1 MKTLSRRHALLVSL
15 AALTGAAAGAA
26 TPDTYPQRSVRIV
39 VPYAAAG
46 ASDLVARKL
55 AVELGKTWSQ
65 PVVIDNRA
73 GANTIIGTEAVAK
86 SPPDGYTLL
95 LTSNAYVI
103 NPSLYERL
111 PYDWKKDL
119 VPITKVAD
127 IPQVLVTHTGYAA
140 QSFKQLIQLAKDK
153 PDHVTYGTSGIGGP
167 GHLAATLLDDMAGV
181 KLRQIPYKGAA
192 PALNDLLAGQIAL
205 MFNGIPATLPQITA
219 GKLVPLAVA
228 SRQRSPMLPNV
239 PTVAELGYPGYEAG
253 TWVGLYAP
261 AATPAAIVTAVHQ
274 AVSAILATA
283 EMQSWLGSQG
293 LTPVGNTPQ
302 QFASDAIDEWKRWGA
317 LIRKNG
323 IRPE

>member
-1 MKTLSRRHALLVSL
+1 MKTLSRRHAFLVSF
-15 AALTGAAAGAA
+15 AVLTNAVAGAAAADA
-26 TPDTYPQRSVRIV
+26 YPQRSVRIV

-65 PVVIDNRA
+65 PVVVDNRA
-73 GANTIIGTEAVAK
+73 GANTIIGTEAVVK
-86 SPPDGYTLL
+86 SLADGHTLL

-153 PDHVTYGTSGIGGP
+153 PGYVTYGTSGIGGP
-167 GHLAATLLDDMAGV
+167 GHLAAALLDDMADV

-239 PTVAELGYPGYEAG
+239 PTVAELGYPAYEAG

-261 AATPAAIVTAVHQ
+261 AATPPAVVNAVHQ
-274 AVSAILATA
+274 AVSTVLASA
-283 EMQSWLGSQG
+283 EMQSWLSSQG
-293 LTPVGNTPQ
+293 LAPVGSTPQ
-302 QFASDAIDEWKRWGA
+302 QFASDSDAEWKRWGA

>member
-1 MKTLSRRHALLVSL
+1 MKTLSRRHALFVSL
-15 AALTGAAAGAA
+15 AALTSAAAGAA
-26 TPDTYPQRSVRIV
+26 TPDIYPQRSVRIV

-73 GANTIIGTEAVAK
+73 GANTIIGTDVVAK
-86 SPPDGYTLL
+86 SPADGYTLL

-111 PYDWKKDL
+111 PYDWQKDL
-119 VPITKVAD
+119 LPITKVAD
-127 IPQVLVTHTGYAA
+127 IPQVLVTHAGYAA

-153 PDHVTYGTSGIGGP
+153 PDYVTYGTSGIGGP
-167 GHLAATLLDDMAGV
+167 GHLAAALLDDLAGV
-181 KLRQIPYKGAA
+181 KLRQVPYKGAA
-192 PALNDLLAGQIAL
+192 PALNDLLAGQVAL
-205 MFNGIPATLPQITA
+205 MFNGIPATLPQIKA

-228 SRQRSPMLPNV
+228 SKQRSSMLPNV
-239 PTVAELGYPGYEAG
+239 PTVAELGYPGYEAS

-261 AATPAAIVTAVHQ
+261 ATTPPAIVSTVHK
-274 AVSAILATA
+274 AISAILATA
-283 EMQSWLGSQG
+283 EMQSWLNSQG

-302 QFASDAIDEWKRWGA
+302 QFVSDSNAEWKRWGD